1 MLRTTLCLTAF
12 ITAASLFAA
21 RPEKAE
27 GGKDAKH
34 LAGQAEFFRGAIPTI
49 RFEMSD
55 EDIEALRKDARRYV
69 EVRMSEGAQN
79 YKGVAV
85 KLKGAS
91 EDIHFA
97 GRCVVFRPGRYPSFR
112 ALGVSEYIS
121 ALREL
126 SPALRIND
134 NRYVPLPV
142 VVTDAVAPVNAMQ
155 IESKLPASTPS
166 P

>member
-1 MLRTTLCLTAF
+1 MNTNLKIVFGAAGFVLATVAAAEATFYEYENFTGPSYIATRAIPNVDRVGF
-12 ITAASLFAA
+12 KGRAASVVVV
-21 RPEKAE
+21 
-27 GGKDAKH
+27 GGRW
-34 LAGQAEFFRGAIPTI
+34 EIC
-49 RFEMSD
+49 
-55 EDIEALRKDARRYV
+55 EDL
-69 EVRMSEGAQN
+69 
-79 YKGVAV
+79 
-85 KLKGAS
+85 
-91 EDIHFA
+91 HFA